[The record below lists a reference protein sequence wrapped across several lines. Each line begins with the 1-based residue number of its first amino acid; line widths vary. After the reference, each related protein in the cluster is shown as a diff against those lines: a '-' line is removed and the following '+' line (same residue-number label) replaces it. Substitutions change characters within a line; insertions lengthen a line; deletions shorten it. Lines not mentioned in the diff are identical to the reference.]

1 MEIRHYPSTIWSVT
15 MQSIEPPRNVSPCIV
30 VHVSFRHWRE
40 LHHHCYDPYSPFL
53 DDHNALCR
61 ELVEDNFSGNLVF
74 PLEPETLWFRM
85 VVAEGVEEGLP
96 DFVTAGA
103 WNYLKGKLLRY
114 LYENVDFDDDLG
126 LGFEME
132 ARLDISTIDVVG
144 DDQFGEYPVND
155 DAHVDIS
162 TVDVVGDDHLGGCS
176 FDDDWEGCS
185 DEDFQRFEALVEE
198 ILD

>member
-1 MEIRHYPSTIWSVT
+1 
-15 MQSIEPPRNVSPCIV
+15 
-30 VHVSFRHWRE
+30 
-40 LHHHCYDPYSPFL
+40 
-53 DDHNALCR
+53 
-61 ELVEDNFSGNLVF
+61 
-74 PLEPETLWFRM
+74 M

-144 DDQFGEYPVND
+144 DDQFGEYPVSD